1 MNKIIHIIVLLSILS
16 ICYFIKNKY
25 RIIENFNEFQLTDDE
40 IFNASLDTLI
50 KHLSLM
56 QKNFYILN
64 KEQKVVY
71 DKILKRL
78 DEEKKNLTNE
88 FKLLLEE
95 IKKSNPLN
103 SFDGPAYY
111 KTCKDVDINIESIVK
126 LKDSSQ
132 KDLTMTC
139 ASICKDNSK
148 CLSFEYDNINK
159 QCRFSKS
166 CHKDSNFVGGKKMGN
181 IIYTKK
187 GGKSPPELNYDIHLN
202 KKMLNVKRFK
212 SDLNVPCINN
222 KVGPIIQNCNREKA
236 SKTCDKT
243 PGCISWELHKPT
255 KNCTLYS
262 ECHKPMVT
270 SNNFTISN
278 PPKKNRS
285 PDSNA
290 WGNNTISR
298 THHNRG
304 ELNSPRSWSARGAN
318 KNGRYYYDIKLDKT
332 DLITGVV
339 TQGRKDRWQFIKKIK
354 VSYFYNDK
362 NEKPIGTFKLT
373 APRQT
378 MKDRDELEY
387 TLFKEPVQANIIR
400 IRPLDWWVHPSFRIG
415 LLINKNNIKNYE
427 TGTLKETN
435 LLGIS
440 RPPRDNH
447 IPLRYGERVY
457 IYNEH
462 PSDVRYNKSKK
473 NILDRK
479 NTKKYYLY
487 DDARRPARFD
497 VRRHGNASIM
507 KLIKGN
513 WKRNGRHGGGVI
525 KYGDLIF
532 IESQSTKKILQNDA
546 NGRFHNKNLRRWEKI
561 FIENGP
567 GSKGKRGSPI
577 YSEDIIYLRTY
588 KYWSRSPYRLQN
600 AYNKKNISYYQNYNK
615 GSWERMVIKL
625 A

>member
-1 MNKIIHIIVLLSILS
+1 
-16 ICYFIKNKY
+16 
-25 RIIENFNEFQLTDDE
+25 
-40 IFNASLDTLI
+40 
-50 KHLSLM
+50 
-56 QKNFYILN
+56 
-64 KEQKVVY
+64 
-71 DKILKRL
+71 
-78 DEEKKNLTNE
+78 
-88 FKLLLEE
+88 
-95 IKKSNPLN
+95 
-103 SFDGPAYY
+103 
-111 KTCKDVDINIESIVK
+111 
-126 LKDSSQ
+126 
-132 KDLTMTC
+132 
-139 ASICKDNSK
+139 
-148 CLSFEYDNINK
+148 
-159 QCRFSKS
+159 
-166 CHKDSNFVGGKKMGN
+166 
-181 IIYTKK
+181 
-187 GGKSPPELNYDIHLN
+187 
-202 KKMLNVKRFK
+202 
-212 SDLNVPCINN
+212 
-222 KVGPIIQNCNREKA
+222 
-236 SKTCDKT
+236 
-243 PGCISWELHKPT
+243 
-255 KNCTLYS
+255 
-262 ECHKPMVT
+262 
-270 SNNFTISN
+270 
-278 PPKKNRS
+278 
-285 PDSNA
+285 
-290 WGNNTISR
+290 
-298 THHNRG
+298 
-304 ELNSPRSWSARGAN
+304 
-318 KNGRYYYDIKLDKT
+318 
-332 DLITGVV
+332 
-339 TQGRKDRWQFIKKIK
+339 
-354 VSYFYNDK
+354 
-362 NEKPIGTFKLT
+362 
-373 APRQT
+373 

-487 DDARRPARFD
+487 DDARRRARFD

-513 WKRNGRHGGGVI
+513 WKRNGRHGFGVI

-567 GSKGKRGSPI
+567 GSKGRWGSPI

-588 KYWSRSPYRLQN
+588 KYWSRAPYRLQN
-600 AYNKKNISYYQNYNK
+600 AYNNKNISYYQNYNK